1 MRTDLPAFVTPLGD
15 DIFAVDTG
23 FQRDHFDAAYL
34 LRANG
39 RAAFVDTGT
48 HFAVPRLLAALDA
61 LGLARD
67 AVDFIIPTHVHL
79 DHAGGVGTL
88 AAALPQA
95 TVVVHPRGARHLVD
109 PGALWEGA
117 TAVYGAAEMAAS
129 YGTVTPVPAARVLET
144 SDGLVLSLGGRALR
158 FADTPGHAKHHHCIW
173 DATSRG
179 WFTGDTFGL
188 SYREFDTT
196 RGAWVIPT
204 STPVQFEPEALR
216 RSVERLLAEEPACM
230 YLTHYSRVT
239 DVPRLGRLFLGL
251 LDRMVALGHAARGA
265 PDRHAALKAG
275 LLAIYIESLAEHGC
289 AFDADT
295 VARLLAID
303 IELNAQGM
311 GVWLDR
317 S

>member
-1 MRTDLPAFVTPLGD
+1 
-15 DIFAVDTG
+15 
-23 FQRDHFDAAYL
+23 
-34 LRANG
+34 
-39 RAAFVDTGT
+39 
-48 HFAVPRLLAALDA
+48 
-61 LGLARD
+61 
-67 AVDFIIPTHVHL
+67 
-79 DHAGGVGTL
+79 
-88 AAALPQA
+88 
-95 TVVVHPRGARHLVD
+95 
-109 PGALWEGA
+109 
-117 TAVYGAAEMAAS
+117 MAAS